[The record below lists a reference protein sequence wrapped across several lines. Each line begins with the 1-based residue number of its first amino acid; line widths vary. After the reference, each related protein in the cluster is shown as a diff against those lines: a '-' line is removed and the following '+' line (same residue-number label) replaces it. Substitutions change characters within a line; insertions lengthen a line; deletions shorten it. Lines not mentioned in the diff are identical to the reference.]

1 MSKKTLLGIVQDI
14 LSSMD
19 GDEVN
24 TIFETTESSQV
35 ARCVSESYDII
46 LSNSDLQ
53 EHIGLFELTPLGPT
67 KPVLMQMPSNASSI
81 EWIKYNRKNSLDDY
95 PQMQPISYLPLDEF
109 VQRMYQLPSQI
120 ESDIGSFSH
129 IINNSEIEIYYRNNV
144 PPSWYTTLD
153 DDLLL
158 FDSYDSE
165 LESNLQDQ
173 NSLAFGKLSPVFQMI
188 DTFVPP
194 LGASKFQLLI
204 QEAKAQAFAEL
215 RQVENAKA
223 EKRARKLWIRGQKDS
238 QDISSQQAYGPY
250 DNLANFGRGG
260 RWKRSRWGSK

>member
-24 TIFETTESSQV
+24 TIFETTESGQV
-35 ARCVSESYDII
+35 VRCVAESYDII

-158 FDSYDSE
+158 
-165 LESNLQDQ
+165 
-173 NSLAFGKLSPVFQMI
+173 
-188 DTFVPP
+188 
-194 LGASKFQLLI
+194 
-204 QEAKAQAFAEL
+204 
-215 RQVENAKA
+215 
-223 EKRARKLWIRGQKDS
+223 
-238 QDISSQQAYGPY
+238 
-250 DNLANFGRGG
+250 
-260 RWKRSRWGSK
+260 